1 VHNPSALRMGELP
14 HVSNMRFAPEAS
26 VPTAIPSPDG
36 SPARYGETEGLRWGG
51 GSAEEAAPWPGLP
64 PGWTSGRGASGRQ
77 TGVGGHGWTT
87 SARSRKSHYLH
98 AEGSVP
104 R

>member
-36 SPARYGETEGLRWGG
+36 SPARYGETEGLRWGDG
-51 GSAEEAAPWPGLP
+51 PLAEEPQAARLEWAAMAGRP
-64 PGWTSGRGASGRQ
+64 PRALGSP
-77 TGVGGHGWTT
+77 TT
-87 SARSRKSHYLH
+87 CTQKARFHD
-98 AEGSVP
+98 E
-104 R
+104 